1 MLIWHVI
8 SFCHTRRSQM
18 IPDSFFTCSAGF
30 IFHTGDISRDCAPR
44 VSHMIS
50 YGIAHTWNV
59 GEFSVNIVF
68 VSEALTLNVHP
79 FCSCSILHPA
89 VRWELLHFLLAQAF
103 SSSPMSF
110 LAQRSLIPLG
120 RVRFQTSPF
129 IVLSDHTANSDV
141 LTSWDGPRR
150 YRGQKDV
157 RRKCFR
163 AQTCSVSAL
172 PVPSYGF
179 INFSC

>member
-68 VSEALTLNVHP
+68 VSEALTFKRSP
-79 FCSCSILHPA
+79 FLFMQ
-89 VRWELLHFLLAQAF
+89 HFTSRRSLRALTLFA
-103 SSSPMSF
+103 SSSFF
-110 LAQRSLIPLG
+110 L
-120 RVRFQTSPF
+120 V
-129 IVLSDHTANSDV
+129 SDV
-141 LTSWDGPRR
+141 LSCAAFSHPFGTCPVSDVTFHCFERPHSKFWRSYIVR
-150 YRGQKDV
+150 WTQKV
-157 RRKCFR
+157 QRPEGR
-163 AQTCSVSAL
+163 
-172 PVPSYGF
+172 
-179 INFSC
+179 